1 VRLPPGFRRIDFAAG
16 NSSDI
21 IRIPEKVFPESTIVN
36 LNAKVTLFFVCMT
49 AVLLAVLVAISLYA
63 FRSFSI
69 ASATDHI
76 RTAGEIVRVHLT
88 ESMINGVIDKRE
100 RFLLRLIEVQGLKSA
115 RVVRSPEVVK
125 QFGKGL
131 MLESGADE
139 IERKVLKEGKPYFE
153 LTNHGDEAVFRGTI
167 PYVATASGTP
177 NCLQCH
183 QVEEGTVLGAVS
195 MTMSIDA
202 LKQKALITV
211 AGIAGAVTCFSFLLI
226 LLMRRLLKPISDT
239 ANAVEGAV
247 QHALRGDFKVHVEKQ
262 TNDEI
267 GQIATDMNRLL
278 TFLDEG
284 LNRIGSN
291 VARLTERTP
300 APGENLL
307 TATIDMVDGL
317 TKAAH
322 FKQAIEEDEA
332 KIEIYQRLS
341 STLQNE
347 FELPE
352 FSLYEVS
359 SNKKQMR
366 SIIVDGETADTC
378 RWCDPQILIRPEACR
393 VRRTGHVVD
402 GITNPGICYSFRPP
416 EEVGE
421 RSYVCFPVIQ
431 SGSVGSVVQLLTP
444 VAEQES
450 LKKKVPFINVYLR
463 ETAPVLETKR
473 FMESL
478 RDATLRDAMTGLN
491 NRRFLEEYVETL
503 VASVQRKRSHVAILM
518 LDLDYF
524 KMVNDTY
531 GHDAGDAVLKA
542 LSTILKQSVR
552 ASDLVIRYGGEEFL
566 IILVDSIGEAAEK
579 VAENIRI
586 AVENL
591 KVQVS
596 GIVIQKT
603 ISIGIADFPTDSETF
618 WQAVKFA
625 DVALYQAKEQ
635 GRNRVIRFSPDMWSD
650 AKEY

>member
-1 VRLPPGFRRIDFAAG
+1 M
-16 NSSDI
+16 
-21 IRIPEKVFPESTIVN
+21 N
-36 LNAKVTLFFVCMT
+36 LNAKVTFFFVSIFVC
-49 AVLLAVLVAISLYA
+49 LLAVVIAISLYA

-88 ESMINGVIDKRE
+88 ESMINGTIDKRE
-100 RFLLRLIEVQGLKSA
+100 NFLRRLVEVQGLKSA
-115 RVVRSPEVVK
+115 RVLRSQEVEK

-131 MLESGADE
+131 SSESAADDM
-139 IERKVLKEGKPYFE
+139 ERLVLKEGKPRFDVIKQGE
-153 LTNHGDEAVFRGTI
+153 ETVFRGTI
-167 PYVATASGTP
+167 PYIATASGNP

-183 QVEEGTVLGAVS
+183 QVSEGAVLGAVS
-195 MTMSIDA
+195 MSMSIDA
-202 LKQKALITV
+202 LKEKALFTV
-211 AGIAGAVTCFSFLLI
+211 AGIGAAVTFFAALLVM
-226 LLMRRLLKPISDT
+226 LLRRLLRPISDT
-239 ANAVEGAV
+239 ANAVEEAV
-247 QHALRGDFKVHVEKQ
+247 QRALRGDFKAHVEKK

-278 TFLDEG
+278 TFLDDG
-284 LNRIGSN
+284 LNRIGCN

-307 TATIDMVDGL
+307 TAMIDMVEGL

-341 STLQNE
+341 TTLQQE
-347 FELPE
+347 FKLTE

-359 SNKKQMR
+359 SNKKQMK
-366 SIIVDGETADTC
+366 SIMVDGEMADTC

-393 VRRTGHVVD
+393 VRRTGHIVD
-402 GITNPGICYSFRPP
+402 GITNPDICYSFRPP
-416 EEVGE
+416 AELGE
-421 RSYVCFPVIQ
+421 RHHVCFPVIQ
-431 SGSVGSVVQLLTP
+431 SGSVGSVVQLLTTP
-444 VAEQES
+444 DLQAET
-450 LKKKVPFINVYLR
+450 LAKLPFINVYLR

-473 FMESL
+473 LMESL
-478 RDATLRDAMTGLN
+478 KDSTLRDPMTGLN

-503 VASVQRKRSHVAILM
+503 IASVQRKRTSAAILM

-542 LSTILKQSVR
+542 LSTLLKQSVR
-552 ASDLVIRYGGEEFL
+552 ASDLLIRYGGEEFL
-566 IILVDSIGEAAEK
+566 IILIDSQGQAAEQ
-579 VAENIRI
+579 VAEKIRQS
-586 AVENL
+586 VEAL

-603 ISIGIADFPTDSETF
+603 ISIGISDFPTDSETF

-635 GRNRVIRFSPDMWSD
+635 GRNRVIRFNTAMWSD
-650 AKEY
+650 NKEY